1 MVGLV
6 SGEGAI
12 GFATAPS
19 SIHHVKSGKLRGL
32 AVTSAQRSPLLP
44 NLPTV
49 SESGVPG
56 YEAGAWYGFLVPTGT
71 PKEAVSRLETESVK
85 VLKLQEV
92 KDRLN
97 ATGLTAIGTTAE
109 EFGTFLRSEIEKWG
123 EVVRTIG
130 MRVE

>member
-1 MVGLV
+1 
-6 SGEGAI
+6 
-12 GFATAPS
+12 
-19 SIHHVKSGKLRGL
+19 
-32 AVTSAQRSPLLP
+32 LLP

-56 YEAGAWYGFLVPTGT
+56 YEAGAWYGFLVPTGA

-123 EVVRTIG
+123 KVVTTIG